1 MRERP
6 VAASVGRRPQDR
18 AAPAGDG
25 EVTCAASV
33 GNRLC
38 RYEEGAE
45 MFFPSRV
52 TTNEAD
58 PKPRC
63 ASSKPKELREQQAQ
77 TNERGPLQV

>member
-1 MRERP
+1 
-6 VAASVGRRPQDR
+6 
-18 AAPAGDG
+18 
-25 EVTCAASV
+25 
-33 GNRLC
+33 
-38 RYEEGAE
+38 